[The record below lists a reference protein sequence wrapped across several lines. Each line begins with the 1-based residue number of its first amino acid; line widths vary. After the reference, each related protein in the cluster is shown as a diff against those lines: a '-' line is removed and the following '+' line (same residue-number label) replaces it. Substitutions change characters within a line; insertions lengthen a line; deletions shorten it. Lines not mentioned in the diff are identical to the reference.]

1 MVKNVELY
9 HLAPNSTI
17 LMQCEVI
24 KTRNDKIIV
33 IDGGFYSKDH
43 CYYIHSAIR
52 AILGLKENDYFEV
65 EAWFLTHCHGD
76 HYGEMALQFERY
88 GKDSNFKVNNIYFDF
103 ADEEK
108 MDYHDIEEQS
118 KYYEWKNAFI
128 SSLDNYAKECG
139 IKVNGKRYFDDLN
152 GAVINEKAVK
162 DGLTFN
168 IDGVEFEVLQTYHKD
183 DHLVNGSSVVMKMN
197 VYNEDNTMVEQ
208 SVMFLGDSSED
219 SGERLLTTVPNEK
232 LKCDIVQMAHHGNW
246 AVKKSVYDAI
256 GAKVHLWPTPL
267 WLWVSDETSIYDIYK
282 VREWVGTTEPDEYN
296 FVSSCYKN
304 YPKDRESVEEWK
316 EVLGQMKLVLPY
328 RPWQKNKD

>member
-1 MVKNVELY
+1 MTKNVELY
-9 HLAPNSTI
+9 HLSPNSTI
-17 LMQCEVI
+17 LMQCEIV
-24 KTRNDKIIV
+24 KTKNDKIIV

-52 AILGLKENDYFEV
+52 AILGLKQDDYFEV

-88 GKDSNFKVNNIYFDF
+88 SKDSNFKVNNIYFDF

-128 SSLDNYAKECG
+128 SSLDNYAKERG
-139 IKVNGKRYFDDLN
+139 IKVNGKSYFDDLN
-152 GAVINEKAVK
+152 GAVINERAVK

-168 IDGVEFEVLQTYHKD
+168 IDGVEFEILQTYHKD

-197 VYNEDNTMVEQ
+197 VYNEDNTKIEQ
-208 SVMFLGDSSED
+208 SVMFLGDSSAD
-219 SGERLLTTVPNEK
+219 SGERLITTVPNEK

-246 AVKKSVYDAI
+246 AVKKSVYDVI

-267 WLWVSDETSIYDIYK
+267 WLWESDETSIYDIYK
-282 VREWVGTTEPDEYN
+282 VKEWVGATEPNEYN
-296 FVSSCYKN
+296 FVSSCYKV

-316 EVLGQMKLVLPY
+316 EVLVQMKLVLPY
-328 RPWQKNKD
+328 RPWQKNEG